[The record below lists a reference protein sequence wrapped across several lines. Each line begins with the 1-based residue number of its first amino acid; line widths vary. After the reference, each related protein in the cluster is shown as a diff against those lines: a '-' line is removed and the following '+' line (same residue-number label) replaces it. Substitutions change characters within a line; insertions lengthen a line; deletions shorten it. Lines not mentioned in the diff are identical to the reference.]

1 MADLLSITAPIF
13 LLIALGFVATRT
25 GVVKADFVRGM
36 GLFVLNFAL
45 PALILRALL
54 GQDLRESFNAAYVAA
69 YAGGS
74 LLVLLVVFVL
84 FRHWLGRPLSH
95 AAIASLGGAAAN
107 SGFVGFPIAALAVGM
122 PALTALPLTML
133 VENALVIPLAF
144 VLAEAGQA
152 GGRTPAL
159 VARETLQRLA
169 RTPLFLAILLGLLLS
184 GLGVR
189 VPTTISTAVAMI
201 ADASAACALFV
212 VGGTLAGVTASSIP
226 GELAWIV
233 LAKLVLHPLAVA
245 AGFVILGGVPAGLM
259 AAGIILASAPML
271 TVYPIFG
278 QRFGLGTLCAA
289 ALVAA
294 TAVSFATMTAA
305 VGMLETGEAPA
316 RLTAVPAERQTA
328 LEEDEHWSL
337 ETGRSRDA
345 TVSGPEGMED
355 GDG

>member
-1 MADLLSITAPIF
+1 LADLLSITAPIF
-13 LLIALGFVATRT
+13 LVIALGFVATRI
-25 GVVKADFVRGM
+25 GAIKADFVQGL

-74 LLVLLVVFVL
+74 LVAFLAAFVV
-84 FRHWLGRPLSH
+84 FRHWLRRPLPH
-95 AAIASLGGAAAN
+95 AAMASLGGAASN
-107 SGFVGFPIAALAVGM
+107 SGFVGFPIAALAVGI

-144 VLAEAGQA
+144 VLAEAGRA
-152 GGRTPAL
+152 DGKTPAL

-169 RTPLFLAILLGLLLS
+169 RTPLFVAILLGLLLA

-189 VPTTISTAVAMI
+189 LPASISTVVAMI

-212 VGGTLAGVTASSIP
+212 VGGTLAGLTASSIP
-226 GELAWIV
+226 GDLVWIV
-233 LAKLVLHPLAVA
+233 LAKLVLHPLSVA
-245 AGFVILGGVPAGLM
+245 AGFVVLGGVPADLM

-278 QRFGLGTLCAA
+278 QRFGLGPLCAS

-294 TAVSFATMTAA
+294 TAVSFVTMTAA
-305 VGMLETGEAPA
+305 VGLLETGEAST
-316 RLTAVPAERQTA
+316 RLTGVPAERQTGFQ
-328 LEEDEHWSL
+328 ESHSW
-337 ETGRSRDA
+337 R
-345 TVSGPEGMED
+345 
-355 GDG
+355 